1 MRLPCLLT
9 ALGLLAACPP
19 ATLDPIVSAGEGT
32 TAEPGSG
39 TLGVSSATTTAQPT
53 DPGDTSAPT
62 DTGATTTT
70 SDLPG
75 TTGDPVDLLTC
86 AVSGTC
92 NQLDLLLIVDN
103 SGSMGEEQN
112 NLALQFPL
120 LVQRLRTLK
129 DAQGQGV
136 GADVQVMVT
145 TTDVGHP
152 LCAPF
157 NKADYQPAMGAPIDT
172 ACSDRL
178 ERFSPIAEGTPVPEA
193 CTSVCPKGASAVPT
207 DRFIAFDPDTHN
219 ILDEDGIGDP
229 AVDALACVAPQGID
243 GCGMES
249 PLEAMGAP
257 IDTACSDRLERFS
270 PIAEGTPVPEACTS
284 VCPKGASAVPTD
296 RFIAFD
302 PDTHNILDEDGIGD
316 PAVDALACVA
326 PQGIDGCG
334 MESPLEAMRLALD
347 PTAPWNTGDRPFL
360 RPGGVLAIVILTDET
375 DCSAQQLEFFDPGN
389 VDDPAFNQFWE
400 DFPGTPGQ
408 KKDPTSAVCWNAS
421 MTCLDAD
428 DDAIYE
434 SCTPEDK
441 GVLFPSAIYTD
452 MLADTFETAGKPVFM
467 LLLTGVPSVT
477 AHAPEAPHGPIAG
490 GVLDLVH
497 RQWTPA
503 DILPGDPKTA
513 ALKQYEFA
521 IGPGCSN
528 AATGQ
533 AIPPGRL
540 QSICG
545 SLDQPGEL
553 RCCIESICD
562 PSFAGAIECLADML
576 AQKLTAD

>member
-249 PLEAMGAP
+249 PLEAM
-257 IDTACSDRLERFS
+257 
-270 PIAEGTPVPEACTS
+270 
-284 VCPKGASAVPTD
+284 
-296 RFIAFD
+296 
-302 PDTHNILDEDGIGD
+302 
-316 PAVDALACVA
+316 
-326 PQGIDGCG
+326 
-334 MESPLEAMRLALD
+334 RLALD
-347 PTAPWNTGDRPFL
+347 PPPRGTPATDPSCAPAACSRSSSSPTRPTAP
-360 RPGGVLAIVILTDET
+360 
-375 DCSAQQLEFFDPGN
+375 
-389 VDDPAFNQFWE
+389 
-400 DFPGTPGQ
+400 
-408 KKDPTSAVCWNAS
+408 
-421 MTCLDAD
+421 
-428 DDAIYE
+428 
-434 SCTPEDK
+434 
-441 GVLFPSAIYTD
+441 PS
-452 MLADTFETAGKPVFM
+452 
-467 LLLTGVPSVT
+467 SSSSS
-477 AHAPEAPHGPIAG
+477 
-490 GVLDLVH
+490 
-497 RQWTPA
+497 TPA
-503 DILPGDPKTA
+503 TSTTPPSTNSGRTSPAPRVRRKTR
-513 ALKQYEFA
+513 
-521 IGPGCSN
+521 
-528 AATGQ
+528 Q
-533 AIPPGRL
+533 AP
-540 QSICG
+540 C
-545 SLDQPGEL
+545 
-553 RCCIESICD
+553 
-562 PSFAGAIECLADML
+562 AGTRA
-576 AQKLTAD
+576 

>member
-249 PLEAMGAP
+249 PLEAM
-257 IDTACSDRLERFS
+257 
-270 PIAEGTPVPEACTS
+270 
-284 VCPKGASAVPTD
+284 
-296 RFIAFD
+296 
-302 PDTHNILDEDGIGD
+302 
-316 PAVDALACVA
+316 
-326 PQGIDGCG
+326 
-334 MESPLEAMRLALD
+334 RLALD

-375 DCSAQQLEFFDPGN
+375 DCSAQQLEFFDPGT